1 LIAPE
6 DREKFKEFNK
16 RVCAGEKG
24 SLEFEIIG
32 LQGVRRHMESH
43 SVPLH
48 NPDGSVLHLSV
59 TRDISDRQQAEDR
72 ERQLAAE
79 AIAAT
84 AKFRAVFEQTT
95 VFAGIMTKD
104 GIMIDA
110 NKLCLE
116 ACGYTADQ
124 TLGKM
129 FWQTPWW
136 RNFKE
141 SQEKIRAATPLAAE
155 GTPFREILH
164 YSWAD
169 GTDRIVD
176 FALYPILDQDGKVIF
191 LHPTGVDITELKNAE
206 EKFRKLAET
215 LDAEVRDRTR
225 ELEVRSADVVRQSEQ
240 LRELS
245 WRLLRTQ
252 DEERRRIARELH
264 DSAGQTLTVLGIN
277 LAQLAQK
284 VARTSP
290 ELLADAEMIQET
302 VQQLHREIRT
312 TSYLLHPPLLDES
325 GLSSALNWYVSGLV
339 ERSDLDIQLTISDDF
354 GRLPND
360 MELVV
365 FRLVQESLT
374 NIHRHSGSRT
384 ASIQIARD
392 AERISVHISD
402 QGKGMSPERLAEVQS
417 RGAGVGLRGIRER
430 LRQFR
435 AKMDIESDSSGTRIG
450 VTIPIPPDAPWKK
463 PNEVESL
470 PTMQQS

>member
-1 LIAPE
+1 
-6 DREKFKEFNK
+6 
-16 RVCAGEKG
+16 
-24 SLEFEIIG
+24 
-32 LQGVRRHMESH
+32 MESH

-48 NPDGSVLHLSV
+48 NPDGSVLHLAV
-59 TRDISDRQQAEDR
+59 TRDISDRKQAEDR

-79 AIAAT
+79 TIAAT

-104 GIMIDA
+104 GTMIDA

-116 ACGYTADQ
+116 ACGYTSDQ
-124 TLGKM
+124 VLGKM
-129 FWQTPWW
+129 FWETAWW

-141 SQEKIRAATPLAAE
+141 SQDKILAATPLAAE
-155 GTPFREILH
+155 GTPFREMLH

-176 FALYPILDQDGKVIF
+176 FALYPIFDQDGKVIF

-206 EKFRKLAET
+206 EKFRRLAET

-225 ELEVRSADVVRQSEQ
+225 ELEIRSADVVRQSEQ

-290 ELLADAEMIQET
+290 ELVADAEMIQET

-339 ERSDLDIQLTISDDF
+339 ELVISTF
-354 GRLPND
+354 
-360 MELVV
+360 
-365 FRLVQESLT
+365 S
-374 NIHRHSGSRT
+374 
-384 ASIQIARD
+384 
-392 AERISVHISD
+392 
-402 QGKGMSPERLAEVQS
+402 
-417 RGAGVGLRGIRER
+417 
-430 LRQFR
+430 
-435 AKMDIESDSSGTRIG
+435 
-450 VTIPIPPDAPWKK
+450 
-463 PNEVESL
+463 
-470 PTMQQS
+470 